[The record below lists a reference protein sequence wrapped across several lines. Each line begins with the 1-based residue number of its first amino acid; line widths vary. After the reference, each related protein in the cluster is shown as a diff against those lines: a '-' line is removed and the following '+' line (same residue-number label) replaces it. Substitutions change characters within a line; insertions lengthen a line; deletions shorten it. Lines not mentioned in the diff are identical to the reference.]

1 MTAAVVPAA
10 EPAPTTS
17 CCHRL
22 RDCDWRRT
30 GDRDLVD
37 VLVEYGA
44 GRCGE
49 MDLVGPRGVDN
60 KSNSELTLVRCR

>member
-1 MTAAVVPAA
+1 MLSSLMTAAVVPAA

-22 RDCDWRRT
+22 RGCEECDERRT
-30 GDRDLVD
+30 GDLDLVEE
-37 VLVEYGA
+37 VVEYGA

-49 MDLVGPRGVDN
+49 MDLVAPR
-60 KSNSELTLVRCR
+60 